1 MSLQA
6 FQAALAELV
15 AEGTDGTDRRDL
27 SATERRRLA
36 ALAGTPGISTM
47 GMLYKSWR
55 LTKVLSLLP
64 MTLKALGDEQAAA
77 LLNQFWRTR
86 RATSLHFVAEC
97 LAFANYVRTAKPDHP
112 DFLVDILAFESA
124 RLEMRLEQSQ
134 GAVPRPRLV
143 SFTCDPESLFEA
155 IQSGGDPALVPRI
168 GAVLEGQLDSQNH
181 EHWTI
186 RRQDCDMPVAPIR
199 PAYSADPTASPGPM
213 AG

>member
-6 FQAALAELV
+6 YQAALAELV
-15 AEGTDGTDRRDL
+15 AEGIDGTDRRDL
-27 SATERRRLA
+27 SATERCRLS

-47 GMLYKSWR
+47 GMLYRSWR

-64 MTLKALGDEQAAA
+64 MTLKALGDEQAAT

-97 LAFANYVRTAKPDHP
+97 LEFANYVRTAKPDHP

-134 GAVPRPRLV
+134 GAAPRARLV
-143 SFTCDPESLFEA
+143 SFACDPTSLFEA
-155 IQSGGDPALVPRI
+155 IQSGGDVSLVPRV
-168 GAVLEGQLDSQNH
+168 GAVLMGQLDAENQ

-186 RRQDCDMPVAPIR
+186 RRQGRDIPVAPIC
-199 PAYSADPTASPGPM
+199 PASP
-213 AG
+213 AGHTELSQV